1 MDYRNHLKSGAL
13 LGVVAIDRLYEGNLA
28 NLTQLGLLGLGSFA
42 LGLSLGS
49 GLPDIDHHKSL
60 IAQKLKA
67 IGWVISRF
75 FSHRGFTHS
84 VAFVIS
90 VYICFMFGEK
100 YVPSEYSLSYR
111 YFAFGTVFGSSAH
124 ILMDMFIGNGVR
136 LFAPISQR
144 KFSFLKIRS
153 GSKAEATFHK
163 FLLFLFVVYLIF
175 RTSLG
180 GELLSLLGSISLL
193 AN

>member
-1 MDYRNHLKSGAL
+1 MNYKGHLKSGAL
-13 LGVVAIDRLYEGNLA
+13 LGVVAIDRLYNGNLA
-28 NLTQLGLLGLGSFA
+28 NLSQLGLFGLASFSLGIA
-42 LGLSLGS
+42 LGS

-67 IGWVISRF
+67 IGWAISRF

-84 VAFVIS
+84 IAFVILI
-90 VYICFMFGEK
+90 YIVFMFGES
-100 YVPSEYSLSYR
+100 YVPDDYLLSYR
-111 YFAFGTVFGSSAH
+111 YFAFGTVFGISAH

-144 KFSFLKIRS
+144 KISFLKIRS
-153 GSKAEATFHK
+153 GSKSEIAFHK
-163 FLLFLFVVYLIF
+163 FMLFLFVMYLLF

-180 GELLSLLGSISLL
+180 SELLSLATSIRF
-193 AN
+193 